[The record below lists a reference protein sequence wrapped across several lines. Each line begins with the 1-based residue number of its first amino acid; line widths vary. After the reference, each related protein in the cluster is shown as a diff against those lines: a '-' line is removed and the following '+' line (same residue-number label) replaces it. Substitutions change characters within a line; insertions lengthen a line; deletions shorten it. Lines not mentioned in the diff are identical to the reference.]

1 MNVKIDNED
10 MFIYTAKKKSLR
22 VKCADIVFFES
33 SGHYIIV
40 HTKNGTTYS
49 IRCKITELVEAMDKK
64 CFERIHRGIVVNL
77 KYVAKVKANRVLLN
91 SVWKSVP
98 VSRLYKEHIA
108 ERITL

>member
-1 MNVKIDNED
+1 MENRFVFVKNDKTISVHCKN
-10 MFIYTAKKKSLR
+10 
-22 VKCADIVFFES
+22 IVFFES

-40 HTKNGTTYS
+40 HTKNGATYS
-49 IRCKITELVEAMDKK
+49 IRCTITELVEALNKK
-64 CFERIHRGIVVNL
+64 RFERIHRGIVVNL

-91 SVWKSVP
+91 SVWESVP